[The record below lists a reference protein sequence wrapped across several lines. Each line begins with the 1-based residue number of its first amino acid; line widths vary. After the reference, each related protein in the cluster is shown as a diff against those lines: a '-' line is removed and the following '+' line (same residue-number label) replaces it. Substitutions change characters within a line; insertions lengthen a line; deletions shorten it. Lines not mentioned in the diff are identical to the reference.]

1 MTGKVDSSMSY
12 IFDAL
17 KKLEQKRQR
26 EGVSR
31 LLMVTGGVAP
41 ERKKWPI
48 WPIPVLSALLL
59 LNAGIMIWW
68 TRPWTPPE
76 KLTPTQPPALY
87 EKRVSEVPATT
98 PQGAEE
104 QERPSDAKEV
114 AKPKAASGP
123 ASPVAGKEAPN
134 ISRTEQAPAT
144 RSASPKPQVRSERP
158 LAADGR
164 VLGLKELPP
173 AIRSGL
179 PDFKISA
186 HYYTPE
192 PHSRFTKI
200 NEQTLREGQ
209 VLTPDLKLE
218 EITPEGV
225 VLSHKG
231 YRFQVGISENR

>member
-17 KKLEQKRQR
+17 KKLEQKRHR

-68 TRPWTPPE
+68 VRPWTPPE
-76 KLTPTQPPALY
+76 KLTPTQPPAVD

-98 PQGAEE
+98 PQRAEE
-104 QERPSDAKEV
+104 QERPSDAKEI
-114 AKPKAASGP
+114 ARPKAASEP
-123 ASPVAGKEAPN
+123 ASPAVRKEAPN
-134 ISRTEQAPAT
+134 VSRTERAPAT
-144 RSASPKPQVRSERP
+144 RSTSPEPQVRSARP
-158 LAADGR
+158 LAPDGR

-179 PDFKISA
+179 PEFKISA
-186 HYYTPE
+186 LYYTSE

-209 VLTPDLKLE
+209 VLAPDLKLE

-225 VLSHKG
+225 ILSHKG

>member
-12 IFDAL
+12 IFEAL

-48 WPIPVLSALLL
+48 WAIPVLSALLL

-68 TRPWTPPE
+68 VHPWTPPE
-76 KLTPTQPPALY
+76 KLTPTQPPVVD
-87 EKRVSEVPATT
+87 EKRASEVPATT
-98 PQGAEE
+98 PQRPEE
-104 QERPSDAKEV
+104 QERPTDAKEV
-114 AKPKAASGP
+114 AKPKAASVP
-123 ASPVAGKEAPN
+123 VSPVVRKEAPN
-134 ISRTEQAPAT
+134 ISRTEHAPAA
-144 RSASPKPQVRSERP
+144 RSASPEPQVRSEKP
-158 LAADGR
+158 ATTDGR
-164 VLGLKELPP
+164 VLDLKQLPP

-192 PHSRFTKI
+192 PQSRFTKI

-209 VLTPDLKLE
+209 ALAPDLKLE
-218 EITPEGV
+218 EITPDGV

-231 YRFQVGISENR
+231 YRFHVGISENR